1 MLLTSYCYC
10 REKKLVGQRMHDSL
24 LIDAARLDWA
34 VMSCAASATLFHL
47 QNTVTSPS
55 TTSSVFPLLSQQPR
69 PIILSA
75 WQ

>member
-34 VMSCAASATLFHL
+34 VMSCAASATLFISK
-47 QNTVTSPS
+47 TP
-55 TTSSVFPLLSQQPR
+55 
-69 PIILSA
+69 
-75 WQ
+75 